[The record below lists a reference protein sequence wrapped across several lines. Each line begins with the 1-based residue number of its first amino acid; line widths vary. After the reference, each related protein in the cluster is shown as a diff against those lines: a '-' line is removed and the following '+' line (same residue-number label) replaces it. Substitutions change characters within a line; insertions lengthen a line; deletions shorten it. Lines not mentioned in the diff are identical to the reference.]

1 MVAPREEEVHLP
13 EARRKEVFLAL
24 VEAQDHDLGVP
35 ESRQAV
41 AERFGVGVD
50 QVRRIEREGIENGW
64 PPL

>member
-1 MVAPREEEVHLP
+1 MVAPREVEVHLP

-35 ESRQAV
+35 ESRQVV
-41 AERFGVGVD
+41 AERFGVAVD